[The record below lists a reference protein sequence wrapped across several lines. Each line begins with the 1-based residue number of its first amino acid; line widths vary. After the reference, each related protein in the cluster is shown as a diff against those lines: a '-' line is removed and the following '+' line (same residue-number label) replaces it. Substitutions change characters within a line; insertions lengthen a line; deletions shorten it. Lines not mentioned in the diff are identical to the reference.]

1 MLCIDGQINQGLYLF
16 GCWCS
21 NSLAFPDSPYERG
34 SLAFPDSPYGAH
46 VWLDTRIPGVPGL
59 PLRRACG
66 SARGSLVFP
75 DSPYGGRVA
84 RHTDPWC
91 SRTPPTARACG
102 SARTTAP
109 RMASCPTTASCTACL
124 THRHPPR
131 RHHQK
136 HGLGKRKEE
145 ASPGGA
151 AGESSGSDLM
161 RRLGNRPLLPRWTG
175 GWL

>member
-91 SRTPPTARACG
+91 SRTPPTARVWLG
-102 SARTTAP
+102 TRIPGVPGLPLRRARVARHVRQRRGWRRALRP
-109 RMASCPTTASCTACL
+109 RRVPHASPIGTLLDGTIRNTDWG
-124 THRHPPR
+124 RGRR
-131 RHHQK
+131 RHH
-136 HGLGKRKEE
+136 LV
-145 ASPGGA
+145 APPA
-151 AGESSGSDLM
+151 
-161 RRLGNRPLLPRWTG
+161 NRADRT
-175 GWL
+175 